1 MRKIVLCVVLAALA
15 SWYFHFG
22 RKMTETSVKAFYDMQ
37 TELLVKL
44 DGEPLCRFMAKE
56 YRSSDVTYSGSST
69 ERTELDREAACKHLK
84 QGLVFF
90 QKMSSA
96 THGLVEPT
104 FDQQVKNVT
113 LSEGSKLATVEGVM
127 TVKVGDILIGRTRF
141 TEKLIRRNGRILSLG
156 GESKTWMYGLD

>member
-1 MRKIVLCVVLAALA
+1 MRKVVLCVLLAALA

-22 RKMTETSVKAFYDMQ
+22 RKMTEDSVKAFYDMQ
-37 TELLVKL
+37 TGLLAKL

-56 YRSSDVTYSGSST
+56 YHSSDVIYSGAGT
-69 ERTELDREAACKHLK
+69 ERTELDREAACEHLK
-84 QGLVFF
+84 QGLLFF

-96 THGLVEPT
+96 TQGRVEPT
-104 FDQQVKNVT
+104 FDQQVKNVS

-141 TEKLIRRNGRILSLG
+141 TERLVRRNGRIVSLG